1 MATGKGYK
9 KRERERLRALSRR
22 SKDEEDDGGRSRDTR
37 QEEGM
42 RFIRLWALQLS
53 VINVSFVA
61 RMPLWS
67 NDGGWFLSATMEG
80 AGGALHCLQITR
92 VACETAL
99 YRPLIIFETL
109 SICYSPRL
117 LTHNNLCTAPAQLNE
132 INDFFFSWK
141 KKIPLSGK
149 IWIFIIQR

>member
-53 VINVSFVA
+53 VINVSIVA

-80 AGGALHCLQITR
+80 GFALFTDYEGCVRDRI
-92 VACETAL
+92 V
-99 YRPLIIFETL
+99 
-109 SICYSPRL
+109 SPV
-117 LTHNNLCTAPAQLNE
+117 NY
-132 INDFFFSWK
+132 F
-141 KKIPLSGK
+141 
-149 IWIFIIQR
+149 